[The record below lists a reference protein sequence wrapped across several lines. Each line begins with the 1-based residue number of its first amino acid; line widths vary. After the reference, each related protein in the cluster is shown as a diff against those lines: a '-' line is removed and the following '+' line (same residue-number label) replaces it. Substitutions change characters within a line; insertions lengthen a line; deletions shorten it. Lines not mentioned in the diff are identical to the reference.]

1 VSFVRAFSVEPRR
14 RALVLG
20 LVLGVVVLSGCGLGA
35 TSQRQGSGRLT
46 ILAAASLKGVLD
58 EVRPVWEAA
67 HPGSNL
73 TISTDSSTALE
84 TQIEQGAAADL
95 FLSADTS
102 NAEKLVDKSLAAGD
116 PVAFAANQLAIIV
129 PATNPAGI
137 TSGADLARQG
147 LKIVAAND
155 GVPITA
161 YAAQLVANLAAEP
174 GYPSGFA
181 AAYAANVVS
190 KEDNVKA
197 VVAKIEL
204 GEGDAAIVYAT
215 DARSSTRIR
224 TIEVPAASNVR
235 ATYAG
240 IVLRGSPNLASA
252 REFLAWFAGPAG
264 EAILARSG
272 FLPPP

>member
-1 VSFVRAFSVEPRR
+1 VSFVREFSVAPRR
-14 RALVLG
+14 RALLLG
-20 LVLGVVVLSGCGLGA
+20 LVLGLVALSGCGLGA
-35 TSQRQGSGRLT
+35 TSQPEGAAKLT
-46 ILAAASLKGVLD
+46 VLAAASLKGVLD

-67 HPGSNL
+67 HPGSSL

-95 FLSADTS
+95 FLSADTA
-102 NAEKLVDKSLAAGD
+102 NAEKLVDKGLAAGG
-116 PVAFAANQLAIIV
+116 PVAFAANQLTIIV
-129 PATNPAGI
+129 PAANPAGI
-137 TSGADLARQG
+137 TSAADLARQG

-155 GVPITA
+155 GVPISA
-161 YAAQLVANLAAEP
+161 YAARLVANLAAQP

-181 AAYAANVVS
+181 SAYAANVVS
-190 KEDNVKA
+190 KEDNVKT

-215 DARSSTRIR
+215 DVRASTRIR
-224 TIEVPAASNVR
+224 TIDVPATSNVR

-240 IVLRGSPNLASA
+240 IVLRGSRNSGSA

-264 EAILARSG
+264 QAILARSG
-272 FLPPP
+272 FLPP